1 MVSHSCLNLFH
12 PVFYISREGG
22 WEEALTTHSVERGC
36 VRVHAMDLVIHAAA
50 FGLGMK
56 KSTVRFP
63 WEREPVNPVF
73 FKRPRLISPPVF
85 APLSKPV
92 EDAVFLPREQAEGKL
107 KWSKKTSLVPWPVVQ
122 DRALARVLES

>member
-1 MVSHSCLNLFH
+1 MLALAVQTFPENRCDHSSENKMA
-12 PVFYISREGG
+12 SSS
-22 WEEALTTHSVERGC
+22 A
-36 VRVHAMDLVIHAAA
+36 
-50 FGLGMK
+50 
-56 KSTVRFP
+56 STVGNVAKLQTIMLVCRFKS
-63 WEREPVNPVF
+63 RRFLACVNPVF